1 MPRKNFS
8 GNMLHCRGN
17 ALYLQHSRTLKLQ
30 VVPSGISYLAVEEG
44 PVRNSCIIFATRY
57 YEQKFFLAVV
67 GSNMLYWF
75 SDRQLH
81 TTELVTFAVTLV
93 TTLAVVPRRE
103 RTDHEASL

>member
-1 MPRKNFS
+1 
-8 GNMLHCRGN
+8 MLHCRGN

-30 VVPSGISYLAVEEG
+30 VVPSGIPCSRRGA
-44 PVRNSCIIFATRY
+44 VRNSCIIFATRY

-103 RTDHEASL
+103 RADHEASL